1 MPRKII
7 LYIAC
12 SLDGYIATQND
23 DISFLQCVEKEGED
37 YGYTKFTETID
48 TLIVGR
54 KTYEKVIHIGYSYH
68 PDKEVYVISQTK
80 NEAPYY
86 GGDLL
91 ELIQKLKNKEG
102 KNIYCDGGS
111 QLIRTLLGFRQIDEI
126 IVSIIP
132 VMLGSG
138 IRLFAERE
146 EELNN
151 LELLACTHFD
161 TDLVQLHY
169 AFKNKQ

>member
-37 YGYTKFTETID
+37 YGYTKFTETVD
-48 TLIVGR
+48 TLILGR
-54 KTYEKVIHIGYSYH
+54 KTYQKVIEMGYNYH
-68 PDKEVYVISQTK
+68 PDKEVYVLSQTK
-80 NEAPYY
+80 NEAPFYN
-86 GGDLL
+86 GDLL
-91 ELIQKLKNKEG
+91 ELVQKLKNKEG

-111 QLIRTLLGFRQIDEI
+111 QLIKALLGLGQIDEI

-132 VMLGSG
+132 VMLGAG
-138 IRLFAERE
+138 IRLFAERS

-151 LELLACTHFD
+151 LELLGCTPFE
-161 TDLVQLHY
+161 TGLVQLHY
-169 AFKNKQ
+169 AIKNKQ